1 MEAGRFEPDGPVDA
15 EEYLA
20 SQPPARRSSD
30 ALGAIRERVDAS
42 GKKLVVLDDDPT
54 GTQTVHDV
62 PVLTTWSYSE
72 LRWALEGGGSTFYVL
87 TNSRSLPSED
97 AVSLNREIATRL
109 ARAADDS
116 GTDFVV
122 TSRSDST
129 LRGHYPAET
138 DALSETLGARRGRGF
153 DGVIICP
160 CFFEAGRV
168 TVDDVQWVRQ
178 EGELVPAGLTEFAS
192 DASFGYSSSNLTGWV
207 EEKTEGRFAAADVS
221 RITLTDIRQGGP
233 ERVEE
238 LLRSAVDGRPIVVNA
253 AEYAD
258 LEVFVLGLLAAEAA
272 GKSFLYRTGPSFV
285 RVRGGISE
293 KGPLSASDL
302 YRRRPRR
309 GHGLVLVGSHVEMT
323 TRQLERAMELDGLY
337 AVELS
342 VPRILDPAQR
352 GAELNSVL
360 REVNGSLEDADV
372 VVYTSRELVSASANR
387 TGLEIGAAVS
397 GALVEV
403 MRGVDRRMPLGFV
416 VAKGGI
422 TSSDVGTKGLN
433 VRRAE
438 VAGQMLPGIIPVWM
452 LPDDS
457 DFPGLPYVVFPGN
470 VGGPDALARVVEIL
484 RGSPP
489 DGAAEFGGVP
499 ARKPGPAEGTP

>member
-1 MEAGRFEPDGPVDA
+1 MIETGPLEPDGMVNA

-20 SQPPARRSSD
+20 AQPPVRRIPD
-30 ALGAIRERVDAS
+30 ALEAIRELVDAS
-42 GKKLVVLDDDPT
+42 GRKLVVLDDDPT

-72 LRWALEGGGSTFYVL
+72 LRWTLEQGGSTFYVL
-87 TNSRSLPSED
+87 TNSRSLPKRD
-97 AVSLNREIATRL
+97 AVSLNREIAIRL
-109 ARAADDS
+109 ARAAAD
-116 GTDFVV
+116 TAADFVV

-138 DALSETLGARRGRGF
+138 DALGETLEAGRSRGL

-178 EGELVPAGLTEFAS
+178 GEKLVPAGLTEFAS
-192 DASFGYSSSNLTGWV
+192 DASFGYSSSNLTAWV
-207 EEKTEGRFAAADVS
+207 EEKTKGRFSAGDIS
-221 RITLTDIRQGGP
+221 CITLTDIRQGGP
-233 ERVEE
+233 ERVEA
-238 LLRSAVDGRPIVVNA
+238 LLRSASNEQPIVVNA

-285 RVRGGISE
+285 RPRGGISQ
-293 KGPLSASDL
+293 KDPLTAAEL
-302 YRRRPRR
+302 YERRPRR

-323 TRQLERAMELDGLY
+323 TRQLERALELDGLRS
-337 AVELS
+337 VELS
-342 VPRILDPAQR
+342 VPRILALAQR
-352 GAELNSVL
+352 EAELNRVL

-372 VVYTSRELVSASANR
+372 VVYTSRELVSANANR
-387 TGLEIGAAVS
+387 TGLEIGAAIS

-403 MRGVDRRMPLGFV
+403 MRRVDRSLPLGFV

-438 VAGQMLPGIIPVWM
+438 VAGQMLPGIIPVWI

-470 VGGPDALARVVEIL
+470 VGDEEALARVIRKL
-484 RGSPP
+484 REE
-489 DGAAEFGGVP
+489 DG
-499 ARKPGPAEGTP
+499 

>member
-1 MEAGRFEPDGPVDA
+1 MEAGRFGSHGPVSA
-15 EEYLA
+15 EECLA
-20 SQPPARRSSD
+20 AQPPVRRIPD
-30 ALGAIRERVDAS
+30 ALEKIRSRVGES
-42 GKKLVVLDDDPT
+42 GRRLVVLDDDPT
-54 GTQTVHDV
+54 GTQAVHGV
-62 PVLTTWSYSE
+62 PVLTAWSYSE

-87 TNSRSLPSED
+87 TNSRSLPEGD
-97 AVSLNREIATRL
+97 AVSLNGEIATRL
-109 ARAADDS
+109 TKAAADS

-122 TSRSDST
+122 VSRSDST

-138 DALSETLGARRGRGF
+138 DTLSETLGTRRGREF

-178 EGELVPAGLTEFAS
+178 GEKLVPAGLTEFAS
-192 DASFGYSSSNLTGWV
+192 DASFGYASSNLTEWV
-207 EEKTEGRFAAADVS
+207 EEKTRGRFSAGDVP
-221 RITLTDIRQGGP
+221 RVTLADIRQGGP
-233 ERVEE
+233 GHVEDQ
-238 LLRSAVDGRPIVVNA
+238 LRAVQDGMPIVVNA
-253 AEYAD
+253 VEYAD

-285 RVRGGISE
+285 RPRGGISE
-293 KGPLSASDL
+293 KDPMTADEL
-302 YRRRPRR
+302 YDCRPRR

-323 TRQLERAMELDGLY
+323 TWQLERALELDGLR

-342 VPRILDPAQR
+342 VPRILEPAQR
-352 GAELNSVL
+352 DAELDRVVRL
-360 REVNGSLEDADV
+360 VNGTLQKADV
-372 VVYTSRELVSASANR
+372 VVYTSREVVGAGANR

-397 GALVEV
+397 DALVDV
-403 MRGVDRRMPLGFV
+403 MRRVDRGLPLGFV

-433 VRRAE
+433 VRRVE
-438 VAGQMLPGIIPVWM
+438 VAGQMLPGIIPVWI

-470 VGGPDALARVVEIL
+470 VGDEDALVRVVGIL
-484 RGSPP
+484 REE
-489 DGAAEFGGVP
+489 DG
-499 ARKPGPAEGTP
+499 